1 MKQPTISSE
10 KFDRIAKLNE
20 YYTYLVIIIGLAILQ
35 LPLPFDI
42 NKNPVYVVA
51 LVVFILQVLWHRVV
65 LKRFSGES
73 KNFIESLV
81 DLAGIFL
88 VVYFTGGI
96 RSFFFFLYFLP
107 ILSNSVYMPFKK
119 VLIIS
124 GLTSLLIGI
133 QIATSF
139 GTNDLLFAFSL
150 GALQIWAVWL
160 ITSYGRFLSSEIN
173 IVKKREEEIKV
184 EEAREVEILK
194 DEFIFII
201 SHELRSPITAIRGY
215 LELLITDSVGK
226 ITGKVK
232 SVLENAFIMSNQL
245 TNLVSLML
253 EIARL
258 ETGKIRFYIQ
268 DVSVKD
274 FLKKAVSDLKS
285 EAKEKNIDISEDF
298 DVNLSVQV
306 DYERLE
312 EIMNILINN
321 AIAYTPKFGKVVIEA
336 RKKDN
341 MVEIKV
347 IDNGVGI
354 SSEKKE
360 HLFEK
365 FYTEKTSLGEKA
377 IKATNVGMYVAREL
391 LLKMKGNIR
400 VESELGKGSTFTVVL
415 PSSKNK
421 T

>member
-1 MKQPTISSE
+1 
-10 KFDRIAKLNE
+10 
-20 YYTYLVIIIGLAILQ
+20 
-35 LPLPFDI
+35 
-42 NKNPVYVVA
+42 
-51 LVVFILQVLWHRVV
+51 
-65 LKRFSGES
+65 
-73 KNFIESLV
+73 
-81 DLAGIFL
+81 
-88 VVYFTGGI
+88 
-96 RSFFFFLYFLP
+96 
-107 ILSNSVYMPFKK
+107 MPFKK

-150 GALQIWAVWL
+150 GALQIWVVWL

-173 IVKKREEEIKV
+173 IVKEREEEIKV
-184 EEAREVEILK
+184 EEVREVEILK

-215 LELLITDSVGK
+215 LELLITGSVGK

-285 EAKEKNIDISEDF
+285 EAREKNIDINEDF

-336 RKKDN
+336 REKDN
-341 MVEIKV
+341 TVEIKV

-354 SSEKKE
+354 SLEKKE

-377 IKATNVGMYVAREL
+377 MTATNVGM
-391 LLKMKGNIR
+391 
-400 VESELGKGSTFTVVL
+400 
-415 PSSKNK
+415 
-421 T
+421 